1 MNLSRSLISW
11 IYLFLC
17 LLGAILPTLSN
28 LEFISNYGPGFDIQ
42 HFIQM
47 ANQNEAA
54 QSISRD
60 LLVGAS
66 AFSIWIFVESNRLK
80 MKNLWIVIICMFLVA
95 FAFAAPLFLYL
106 RERRLAELEKDG
118 ISFSLSDYN

>member
-1 MNLSRSLISW
+1 MSLSRSLISW